1 MKDGNPT
8 DRWGCGLGTQ
18 AATINEYLSE
28 GVFLSAQKIYERLV
42 RKFPSTI
49 VGRVRQH
56 IQFLRKDFKRFLRE
70 ERECR
75 RVKFWLQG

>member
-1 MKDGNPT
+1 MKDSNPT

-56 IQFLRKDFKRFLRE
+56 I
-70 ERECR
+70 
-75 RVKFWLQG
+75 